1 MAFDAGFT
9 RAMCAELEAELSG
22 AKVERVTEPSRDE
35 IVIQFTRRGKQ
46 KGCFFPQTRQGQESA

>member
-9 RAMCAELEAELSG
+9 RAMCAELETELSG

-35 IVIQFTRRGKQ
+35 IVIQFYKAGKT
-46 KGCFFPQTRQGQESA
+46 KRLFFP